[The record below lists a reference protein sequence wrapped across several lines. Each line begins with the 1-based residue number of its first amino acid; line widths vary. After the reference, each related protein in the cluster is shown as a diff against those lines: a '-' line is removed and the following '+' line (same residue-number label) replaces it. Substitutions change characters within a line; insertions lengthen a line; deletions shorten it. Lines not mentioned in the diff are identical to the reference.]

1 MFERYT
7 EKARRAI
14 FFARY
19 ETSQFGCSYIE
30 TEHLLLGLFREDEAL
45 AKQLLASYSKLEAIR
60 HSITQRGT
68 TGLKVST
75 SVDLPLSD
83 ESKRSLAYA
92 AEESERMNHKHIGTV
107 HLLLG
112 LLREEK
118 SFSAQ
123 LLREQGLTLDLVRE
137 QAQQSEPPL
146 AQGQPASIAGLDQ
159 WLAEREAPD
168 GIWTV
173 KQKRVANRTAHFAIY
188 ASDPPKESEK
198 GEDIAPAQKLAQI
211 QKQIDFITEGIERAI
226 ANHEFEKAR
235 FYSDEERKERENL
248 RLLREQFNLEE
259 PPPRFPLLCIEI
271 IRDDR
276 FSEVQKRCDDYIAE
290 GVAQVWLLHPG
301 SKRAYTVTKTDG
313 LREFKGE
320 ILQMANPPLEMDL
333 SKISD

>member
-7 EKARRAI
+7 EKARRTI

-19 ETSQFGCSYIE
+19 EASQFGCSCIE
-30 TEHLLLGLFREDEAL
+30 TEHLVLGVFREHNAL
-45 AKQLLASYSKLEAIR
+45 ANRFLAAEAIR
-60 HSITQRGT
+60 HSITQRRRP
-68 TGLKVST
+68 GLSST
-75 SVDLPLSD
+75 SVDLPLSH
-83 ESKRSLAYA
+83 ESKRALAYA

-118 SFSAQ
+118 SFGAQ

-137 QAQQSEPPL
+137 EARQSEPPL
-146 AQGQPASIAGLDQ
+146 APGQSASIAGFDQ
-159 WLAEREAPD
+159 WLAEREAPG

-173 KQKRVANRTAHFAIY
+173 KCNRIANRATHFAIY
-188 ASDPPKESEK
+188 TTNPPTENEK
-198 GEDIAPAQKLAQI
+198 GENVAPAQKLAQI
-211 QKQIDFITEGIERAI
+211 QNRIDFITQGMENAI
-226 ANHEFEKAR
+226 ANHEFERAR
-235 FYSDEERKERENL
+235 LYSDEERKERENL

-259 PPPRFPLLCIEI
+259 PQPRVPLLCIEI
-271 IRDDR
+271 LRDDR
-276 FSEVQKRCDDYIAE
+276 FAEVQKRCDDHIAE

-320 ILQMANPPLEMDL
+320 ILQIANPPLDMDL
-333 SKISD
+333 SKIFD